1 MPREVEDNGRGS
13 LSGVLTKGKIFEGD
27 GTPVNEMQPTY
38 FVYKKLK
45 YIWSESL
52 KRFELLSPWD
62 EQTYSELFPAKPLP
76 EDVVHRRRCLYGPN
90 VIEVHLT
97 PIINLLL
104 NECLN
109 PFYCFQAFSCALW
122 FSDDY
127 YMYASCIVLISA
139 ISIITQIYEMRK
151 NQRALKRTVCGSSL
165 VLVCRDM
172 GEFTEFAEVDS
183 TELVPGDILEIPR
196 NGCMMHCDAIL
207 LSGNCIV
214 NESTLTGESVP
225 VTKTPLPQQKK
236 DEVFN
241 VRSTARHVLFGGTSV
256 IQTRNYADERVL
268 AMVIRTGFRTA
279 KGELVRS
286 ILFPKPLTFK
296 FTQDALKFVGALA
309 VLAFVGFG
317 ISVYFMH
324 RSGSSVKSIVLRSLD
339 LITVC
344 VPPALPMAM
353 TVGVVFAQRR
363 LRSKRIY
370 CINPSLINVCGVIN
384 VTCFDKTGTLT
395 EDGLDLWGVVPM
407 SNGRFS
413 DPHLEPSEFD
423 RGPLL
428 ESMATCHSLTL
439 IEGVLSGDPLDLKM
453 FQSTKW
459 EFIEET
465 EDHCK
470 FEMAVPAIVR
480 PRMQNPSENNSDVDI
495 KCKTGVRSVLSLHTF
510 LIPSDFHSVLLEY
523 TREGYRVL
531 ALAWRPL
538 KISYTRMLRIH
549 RERVEQDLLFLGL
562 LVMENRLKPESA
574 PVIRVLRNANIRPV
588 MVTGDN
594 MLTALSVARDCEMI
608 DELDRIVIVSAKP
621 PPTLST
627 TTDISS
633 DLNAA
638 SASGDV
644 NGGNSIP
651 FGCADSGRTNNL
663 PSEMGHWPACDV
675 PAAYTE
681 IFGSHQTVPL
691 VEFHYAEDLHK
702 PVTEVTATSVTTV
715 RNRRRK
721 SSREHRWFRHPNP
734 RSAFTTYYETVAI
747 ENSKSNLS
755 PDANGVGE
763 QSSDNLFDSSSP
775 KLKSRS
781 KTATSDTA
789 HRINIRMIDRPDFHL
804 AISGK
809 TWAIIKEH
817 YPWLI
822 PKLVVKGTVFAR
834 FSPEQKTQLIESLQS
849 VGYFVAMCGDG
860 ANDCGALKAAHAGVS
875 LSEAEASVASPFTS
889 KEQNISCIPTLIREG
904 RCALVTSFGT
914 LKFITGYSLVQ
925 SISVI
930 SLFYIGSS
938 LSDGQ
943 FLYIDLFLIT
953 SLSITFGYTEP
964 YPHLSIKPPRMRLL
978 STITLLSLGC
988 QIAAHLTVQVIAY
1001 VLVRAQPWYLPLFDL
1016 SDEYELTNYESTVLF
1031 TVASYQYLIL
1041 VVVFSKGAPY
1051 RRSMVTN
1058 YFFMVNVAVCLVCTL
1073 CLTASNF
1080 GIRETWLS
1088 LVKIPSPMFVLV
1100 LHLMVL
1106 ANFLLCYLV
1115 ESLVEGVAFRH
1126 QLVHIRRAL
1135 FPRRVHRK
1143 DYEQIREEI
1152 DRLAGT
1158 WPPLIRSASVQ
1169 ALPKE
1174 LFQDADVVPPVL
1186 KTSIRQRK
1194 RNISGMSTETEDD
1207 EVLPPGNLTETVV
1220 FRAPVVGSV
1229 VRSQRSPLT
1238 ARSGR
1243 PSDMDVDVV
1252 RKSSAASRRRSRS
1265 FDSIDLEAWRKHCPS
1280 ITESKHEEI
1289 LNHSNDPTEL
1299 TKFLDMPD
1307 SMFHVPGRSHGL
1319 PLGEVREKRKRHQST
1334 GPRSEPLCAD
1344 TGGRTPGHQV

>member
-1 MPREVEDNGRGS
+1 MRAF
-13 LSGVLTKGKIFEGD
+13 LS
-27 GTPVNEMQPTY
+27 
-38 FVYKKLK
+38 
-45 YIWSESL
+45 
-52 KRFELLSPWD
+52 
-62 EQTYSELFPAKPLP
+62 
-76 EDVVHRRRCLYGPN
+76 RRLHY
-90 VIEVHLT
+90 H
-97 PIINLLL
+97 
-104 NECLN
+104 
-109 PFYCFQAFSCALW
+109 S
-122 FSDDY
+122 
-127 YMYASCIVLISA
+127 
-139 ISIITQIYEMRK
+139 K
-151 NQRALKRTVCGSSL
+151 
-165 VLVCRDM
+165 
-172 GEFTEFAEVDS
+172 
-183 TELVPGDILEIPR
+183 
-196 NGCMMHCDAIL
+196 
-207 LSGNCIV
+207 
-214 NESTLTGESVP
+214 
-225 VTKTPLPQQKK
+225 KK

-279 KGELVRS
+279 KGELVRA
-286 ILFPKPLTFK
+286 ILFPKPVTFK

-309 VLAFVGFG
+309 LLAFVGFG
-317 ISVYFMH
+317 LSVYFMH

-413 DPHLEPSEFD
+413 DPHLDPSEFD

-428 ESMATCHSLTL
+428 ETMATCHSLTL

-480 PRMQNPSENNSDVDI
+480 PSGNNSDVDI
-495 KCKTGVRSVLSLHTF
+495 KCMTGKLPYEVGILRQFPFTSSLQRMSVIARVLDSSHFSVYTKGAPETIESLCRRDT
-510 LIPSDFHSVLLEY
+510 LPSDFHSVLLEY

-538 KISYTRMLRIH
+538 KISYTRMLKIH

-574 PVIRVLRNANIRPV
+574 PVIQVLRNANIRPV

-621 PPTLST
+621 PPTFST
-627 TTDISS
+627 ITNVSP

-651 FGCADSGRTNNL
+651 FGCADADRTNNL
-663 PSEMGHWPACDV
+663 PSEMGHWSACDV
-675 PAAYTE
+675 PTAYTE

-702 PVTEVTATSVTTV
+702 PVTEVTTTSVTAV
-715 RNRRRK
+715 QNRRRK

-734 RSAFTTYYETVAI
+734 RSAFTTYYETVAV
-747 ENSKSNLS
+747 ENSKSDLS
-755 PDANGVGE
+755 PDANGVGK
-763 QSSDNLFDSSSP
+763 QSSNSLFDSPSP
-775 KLKSRS
+775 KSKSRS

-809 TWAIIKEH
+809 TWAIIREH

-834 FSPEQKTQLIESLQS
+834 FSPDQKTQLIESLQS

-889 KEQNISCIPTLIREG
+889 KEQNIGCIPTLIREG

-988 QIAAHLTVQVIAY
+988 QIAAHLTVQVVAY
-1001 VLVRAQPWYLPLFDL
+1001 VLVRIQPWYLPLFNL

-1058 YFFMVNVAVCLVCTL
+1058 YFFMVNIAVCLVCTL

-1088 LVKIPSPMFVLV
+1088 LVEIPSPMYVLI

-1115 ESLVEGVAFRH
+1115 ELLVEGVAFRH

-1152 DRLAGT
+1152 DRLAGS

-1174 LFQDADVVPPVL
+1174 LFQDTDVVPPVL
-1186 KTSIRQRK
+1186 RASIRQRK
-1194 RNISGMSTETEDD
+1194 RNISGMSTDTEDD
-1207 EVLPPGNLTETVV
+1207 ELLPPGNLTETVV
-1220 FRAPVVGSV
+1220 FRSPVAGSIV
-1229 VRSQRSPLT
+1229 QSQQSPLT
-1238 ARSGR
+1238 ARSSR
-1243 PSDMDVDVV
+1243 PIDLDVVGV
-1252 RKSSAASRRRSRS
+1252 RKSSAAPRRRSHS
-1265 FDSIDLEAWRKHCPS
+1265 FDSSDLEAWRKQCPS

-1289 LNHSNDPTEL
+1289 LNPSNDPVGT

-1307 SMFHVPGRSHGL
+1307 SMFHIGGGSHGL
-1319 PLGEVREKRKRHQST
+1319 PRSEVREKRKRHQST
-1334 GPRSEPLCAD
+1334 GPRSEPICAEVES
-1344 TGGRTPGHQV
+1344 RTPGHQVK